1 MTTDSGRIWCM
12 ESWMNRTSEED
23 QVRNGCQEDI
33 LDGAGLSIQWTQ
45 IGRPALDINGLEH
58 MD

>member
-1 MTTDSGRIWCM
+1 M